1 MATRLLRL
9 AIPVAAVLLATA
21 CGAGGS
27 GSEGRASADLPV
39 SPAPA
44 AESRLA
50 VLPTHTLDGTQLDTA
65 ALDGQGV
72 VLWFWAPWCTI
83 CRAEAPDVAKVA
95 DQLAGEVTFV
105 GVPGL
110 GAESEMRDFVADTGV
125 QGVTHV
131 PDLDGEV
138 WRAYGIV
145 SQPAFVFISPDGTA
159 TSFTGSLGAD
169 KLLEAART
177 MTVDPA

>member
-1 MATRLLRL
+1 MAKSRLRL
-9 AIPVAAVLLATA
+9 ALPVAAALLTTA
-21 CGAGGS
+21 CGVGGS
-27 GSEGRASADLPV
+27 GTEAG
-39 SPAPA
+39 APA
-44 AESRLA
+44 GPSPGSATATASPLA
-50 VLPTHTLDGTQLDTA
+50 VLPERALDGSRFDAA

-83 CRAEAPDVAKVA
+83 CRAEAPDVATVA

-110 GAESEMRDFVADTGV
+110 GAESEMRGFVTDTGV
-125 QGVTHV
+125 EDMTHL
-131 PDLDGEV
+131 PDLDGRV

-159 TSFTGSLGAD
+159 TSFTGALGAD
-169 KLLEAART
+169 TLLEAAQNL
-177 MTVDPA
+177 TVDEA